1 MTADRLIATESR
13 QCQSVPVC
21 RYSIKIKTCSLS
33 DTTVEF
39 SELMMMIRL
48 QQRAS
53 STSTEN
59 PLLKEIDS
67 ASPYTPSSPPMMMIN
82 NGNNGANSRR
92 RRYVHVVYPG
102 IGLTILL
109 LLIGKCVIDG
119 INLQHSV
126 CQKISGPFLINRSL
140 SREGISLPTLDHRRN
155 PPYSS
160 IDKYS
165 GKYDN
170 RKFKILNFFHIIPIV
185 GRTDECL
192 VSQVSYNVSEIDVSI
207 GFRITQ
213 IHSSA
218 IACAN
223 AQQIGNPKYQM

>member
-1 MTADRLIATESR
+1 M
-13 QCQSVPVC
+13 
-21 RYSIKIKTCSLS
+21 
-33 DTTVEF
+33 
-39 SELMMMIRL
+39 MMMIRL
-48 QQRAS
+48 QQRP
-53 STSTEN
+53 STEN
-59 PLLKEIDS
+59 LLLKEIDS
-67 ASPYTPSSPPMMMIN
+67 ASPYPPPPTTTTPPMIN
-82 NGNNGANSRR
+82 NNGANNSRR

-102 IGLTILL
+102 IGVTILL

-119 INLQHSV
+119 VNLQHSV

-140 SREGISLPTLDHRRN
+140 SREGISLPVLDHRRN
-155 PPYSS
+155 PSSPSYSS

-165 GKYDN
+165 QYDS